1 MNEDKIISQSDLCE
15 SSENVDPIFGCGES
29 NVENFVKSSRS
40 KDSWIDDIRP
50 IGGSHEKNP
59 STGFDSVHLSQQ
71 LINNAT
77 GPTFMAV
84 LRSSWAKGVEFVKE
98 DDTRNRTTGALETL
112 SDGSFRFSY
121 VLRILNEKV

>member
-1 MNEDKIISQSDLCE
+1 LNENKIISQPDLGE
-15 SSENVDPIFGCGES
+15 SSENVDPIFGCWES

-40 KDSWIDDIRP
+40 KDGWIDDIRP

-77 GPTFMAV
+77 GTTLMAV
-84 LRSSWAKGVEFVKE
+84 LRSSWAKSVEFVKE
-98 DDTRNRTTGALETL
+98 DDTRNRTPGALETL

-121 VLRILNEKV
+121 VLWISNEKV